1 MGSERAA
8 ALAASLG
15 AAADDLL
22 ALLERIDQHRWQL
35 VPEPGVWSIGKDADH
50 VAEAAVYHHWI
61 VRLTIGERVSS
72 RRPAIE
78 RSQMTSPRSKAEALE
93 LIRRRTRDG
102 QRLLAELTDEQLAM
116 ETRPPRA
123 RGQILAD
130 TVERVLIAHYRAHQA
145 DVEAKLTGR
154 G

>member
-78 RSQMTSPRSKAEALE
+78 RSQMTSPRSQSEALE